1 MAARAWRGSAQRVGR
16 TVRAD
21 ERAQGAQHGLEARA
35 RRQAARSPPSST
47 SGGGTPPSDGW
58 PLSKSLFLYLSPR
71 TGRLGLGKCE
81 KGPTRNPS
89 LVQ

>member
-1 MAARAWRGSAQRVGR
+1 MAARACRGSAQRVGR

-47 SGGGTPPSDGW
+47 SVWGGRR
-58 PLSKSLFLYLSPR
+58 R
-71 TGRLGLGKCE
+71 TF
-81 KGPTRNPS
+81 
-89 LVQ
+89 

>member
-35 RRQAARSPPSST
+35 RRQAARSPPSCT
-47 SGGGTPPSDGW
+47 SVWGKLPSWYGW
-58 PLSKSLFLYLSPR
+58 LLLESVVLWNLSSID
-71 TGRLGLGKCE
+71 RLIFIL
-81 KGPTRNPS
+81 
-89 LVQ
+89 L